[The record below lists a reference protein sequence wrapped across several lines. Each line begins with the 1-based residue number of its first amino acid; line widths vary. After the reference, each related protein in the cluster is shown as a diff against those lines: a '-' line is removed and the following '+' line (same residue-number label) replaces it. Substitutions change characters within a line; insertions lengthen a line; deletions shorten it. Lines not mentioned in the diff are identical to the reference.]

1 MPKLHRFTHVLHLL
15 ELWIFRNPRKVL
27 AAIAILT
34 LLFALRIPGLKIYTD
49 FANLL
54 PQQHPYIE
62 LHNSIKDSFGGANV
76 LVVGVEFQDGDIFTN
91 ENLAR
96 IDRITQAVDSLP
108 GVNHNLVSSVT
119 HRNSRKVWLTEV
131 GSINSEPYFD
141 STRPAYSNDEL
152 QAMRADVAANPRVY
166 GPLVSPDMKMAL
178 VKAQL
183 IEGKLDYAATFTQ
196 LQEIRAK
203 ESVEGVTIY
212 ATGQPVLVGWAY
224 TYMDQILQIFIFTVL
239 TMLALLV
246 FHFRKA
252 YGVLIPLGG
261 VLVSTIWGLGI
272 ISLLGYNLDPLGLV
286 IPFLIA
292 ARAMSHG
299 VQLVER
305 YYAETQVLGS
315 GPEAAKATFD
325 SLFRPGSLG
334 VVSDAIGL
342 SLIAIGSIPL
352 NTHLG
357 IYASLWAMTVVLTVL
372 IGVPLLLSILPTPAN
387 PKIRETALRHIGAT
401 CSRTVTRPGASR
413 AILLAAGVAVL
424 GGMLAASNVQIGDS
438 EPGSPILYPDHDYNV
453 SSRVVNERFPGSEEL
468 YLIAETDEKGGL
480 KRPEV
485 LAALA
490 DLQAHM
496 LGDPEVG
503 GSKGLPDLVKQ
514 VNRLMHN
521 DDPRW
526 FQIPHDASYVGGLM
540 FTYMASSP
548 VPGALDEFNDT
559 DDQVANL
566 VFYYKDRQGATIRR
580 AIHMA
585 KEWIAENEN
594 RVEGLTIRL
603 AGGTLGV
610 AAAMNESAFETNVIV
625 LPLVF
630 LLIFAFVMLFY
641 TSWHAGLMM
650 LLAMLFATALTY
662 AYMGLKGLSID
673 INTVPVI
680 AVGIGVGIDYSIY
693 MMDRIREEMAR
704 CGDLR
709 EAVRRA
715 ISTTGMAISF
725 TALTLMAGIIMW
737 VIFSDLRFQ
746 SDAALLLCV
755 MIVINGI
762 AAMLLV
768 PSWVLTFRPR
778 FITDVYADED
788 GILHADRSATD
799 SSPAQARTT
808 AHEEGFVPGVSYRT

>member
-1 MPKLHRFTHVLHLL
+1 MAGLHRFTHALHLV
-15 ELWIFRNPRKVL
+15 ELWIFNNPRKVL
-27 AAIAILT
+27 TLIALLT
-34 LLFALRIPGLKIYTD
+34 LFFALRIPGLKIYTD
-49 FANLL
+49 FADLL
-54 PQQHPYIE
+54 PQQHPYIQ
-62 LHNSIKDSFGGANV
+62 LHNSIKDDFGGANV
-76 LVVGVEFQDGDIFTN
+76 LVVGIEFDEGDIFTN
-91 ENLAR
+91 ERLAL
-96 IDRITQAVDSLP
+96 IDRVTQAVDNLP

-119 HRNSRKVWLTEV
+119 HRNSRKIWLTEV
-131 GSINSEPYFD
+131 GSINSQPYFD
-141 STRPAYSNDEL
+141 ATKGPYDPEAL
-152 QAMRADVAANPRVY
+152 AGMKADVSANPRVF
-166 GPLVSPDMKMAL
+166 GPLVAPDLKMAL

-183 IEGKLDYAATFTQ
+183 IEGQLDYEKTFIQ
-196 LQEIRAK
+196 LRDLRDE
-203 ESVEGVTIY
+203 VTADGITLY

-224 TYMDQILQIFIFTVL
+224 TYMDQILQIFAFTVL
-239 TMLALLV
+239 TMLALLI

-261 VLVSTIWGLGI
+261 VLISTVWGLGI

-305 YYAETQVLGS
+305 YYAEAASS
-315 GPEAAKATFD
+315 GNGPAAAKATFD

-342 SLIAIGSIPL
+342 LLIAVGSIPL

-357 IYASLWAMTVVLTVL
+357 IYASMWAITVVFSVL
-372 IGVPLLLSILPTPAN
+372 IGVPLLLSILPTP
-387 PKIRETALRHIGAT
+387 REPRLKETILRHIGASS
-401 CSRTVTRPGASR
+401 SRIVSRPGSAR
-413 AILLAAGVAVL
+413 TLLLIAAAAVVL
-424 GGMLAASNVQIGDS
+424 GMAAASNVQIGDS
-438 EPGSPILYPDHDYNV
+438 EPGSPILYPDHDYNI

-468 YLIAETDEKGGL
+468 YVVAETDEKGGL

-485 LAALA
+485 LKALA
-490 DLQAHM
+490 AFQAHM
-496 LGDPEVG
+496 LTDPGVG
-503 GSKGLPDLVKQ
+503 GAKGLPDLIQQ

-521 DDPRW
+521 NDPRW
-526 FQIPHDASYVGGLM
+526 YQIPHDERYVGGLM

-548 VPGALDEFNDT
+548 IPGALDEFNNT

-566 VFYYKDRQGATIRR
+566 VFYYKDRQGETIRR

-585 KEWIAENEN
+585 KQWIDEHGDE
-594 RVEGLTIRL
+594 VEGLTIKL

-610 AAAMNESAFETNVIV
+610 AAAMNESAYQTNLIV

-630 LLIFAFVMLFY
+630 LLIFAFVTLFY

-650 LLAMLFATALTY
+650 LLAMLFATTLTY
-662 AYMGLKGLSID
+662 AYMGLSGLNID

-693 MMDRIREEMAR
+693 MMDRIREEMAKCR
-704 CGDLR
+704 DL
-709 EAVRRA
+709 AHSVQQA

-725 TALTLMAGIIMW
+725 TALTLMAGIVMW

-746 SDAALLLCV
+746 SDSALLLCV

-762 AAMLLV
+762 TAMLLV
-768 PSWVLTFRPR
+768 PSWVLRFQPR
-778 FITDVYADED
+778 FITAVYADDD
-788 GILHADRSATD
+788 GVLHAGSP
-799 SSPAQARTT
+799 SSSGNTVENAL
-808 AHEEGFVPGVSYRT
+808 GVSQT